1 MTKTEA
7 AKTMAIDVR
16 VWSRRTGNEATYLMC
31 QERISERSHE
41 SYAGSEMHDAAR
53 LANPRTVWRM
63 VQAMNAADCY

>member
-1 MTKTEA
+1 
-7 AKTMAIDVR
+7 
-16 VWSRRTGNEATYLMC
+16 MC
-31 QERISERSHE
+31 QERISERGHE